1 PTLAFVSAGRVV
13 SWGGAYVLG
22 GYARLYMG
30 PNAPYYSELNAVHG
44 GLGERIF
51 FAGDHVALR
60 LEARGYYRGPGGVQA
75 SPNWVGHFAGMAG
88 VSFFLGGAKSTN
100 GR

>member
-1 PTLAFVSAGRVV
+1 
-13 SWGGAYVLG
+13 
-22 GYARLYMG
+22 
-30 PNAPYYSELNAVHG
+30 NALHG

-51 FAGDHVALR
+51 FVGDHVALR

-88 VSFFLGGAKSTN
+88 VSLFLGHRGAKSTN